1 MSVESPIDLDQV
13 LELDI
18 LEQYT
23 QAIGGQALLGSVDLF
38 AGQYPEY
45 LDELK
50 AAYAAADYKLTAEHG
65 HKMKGAAGAIGLA
78 RLSQWAQ
85 MLQNREDEA
94 WLDNAPKLIECLE
107 SHYVSDIEKLRT
119 YLSSC

>member
-1 MSVESPIDLDQV
+1 MSVDSHLELDQV

-23 QAIGGQALLGSVDLF
+23 QAIGGQALMGSVDLF
-38 AGQYPEY
+38 AQQFPQY
-45 LDELK
+45 LAELT
-50 AAYAAADYKLTAEHG
+50 AAFDAKDYQLTAEHG

-85 MLQNREDEA
+85 MLQNRDNEQWLEEA
-94 WLDNAPKLIECLE
+94 PQVINYL
-107 SHYVSDIEKLRT
+107 STHYSGDIDKLRT

>member
-1 MSVESPIDLDQV
+1 MSVDSHLELDQV

-23 QAIGGQALLGSVDLF
+23 QAIGGQALMGSVDLF
-38 AGQYPEY
+38 AQQFPQY
-45 LDELK
+45 LAELTS
-50 AAYAAADYKLTAEHG
+50 AFDAQDYKLTAEHG

-85 MLQNREDEA
+85 MLQNRDNEQWLEEA
-94 WLDNAPKLIECLE
+94 PQIIDYL
-107 SHYVSDIEKLRT
+107 STQYRGDIEKLRM

>member
-1 MSVESPIDLDQV
+1 MSVDSHLELDQV

-23 QAIGGQALLGSVDLF
+23 QAIGGQALMGSVDLF
-38 AGQYPEY
+38 AQQFPQY
-45 LDELK
+45 LAELT
-50 AAYAAADYKLTAEHG
+50 AAFDAKDYQLTAEHG

-85 MLQNREDEA
+85 MLQNRDNEQWLEEA
-94 WLDNAPKLIECLE
+94 PQVINYL
-107 SHYVSDIEKLRT
+107 STHHSGDIDKLRT